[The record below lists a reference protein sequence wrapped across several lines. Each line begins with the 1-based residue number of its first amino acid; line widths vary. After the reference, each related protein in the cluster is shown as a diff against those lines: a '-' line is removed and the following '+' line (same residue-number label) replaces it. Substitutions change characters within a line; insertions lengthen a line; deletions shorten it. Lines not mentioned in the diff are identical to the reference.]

1 MKNKVKG
8 LVKLYNEMF
17 VGGDVIDVME
27 TFIGDE
33 LFISI
38 VEDYLYCI
46 DDKKANNILVSQD
59 RGERAPVLMVY
70 HLRLILKI

>member
-1 MKNKVKG
+1 MKDKVKG
-8 LVKLYNEMF
+8 LVELYNEMF

-38 VEDYLYCI
+38 VEDHFYCI
-46 DDKKANNILVSQD
+46 DDKKANNILISQD
-59 RGERAPVLMVY
+59 KET
-70 HLRLILKI
+70 HLLSII